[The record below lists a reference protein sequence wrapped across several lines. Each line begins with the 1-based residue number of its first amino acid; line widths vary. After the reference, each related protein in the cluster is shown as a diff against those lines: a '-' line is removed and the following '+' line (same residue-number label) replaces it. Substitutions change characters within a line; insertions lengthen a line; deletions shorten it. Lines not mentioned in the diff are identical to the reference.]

1 MAFQDTEILLQL
13 ALRSLGYRCEVTNNV
28 FDPAAVNILLCYHLL
43 PDAEP
48 LYRHKCI
55 VYQLE
60 QLPGQHQDWLML
72 DQRKITIMKAAQ
84 AVWDFSPE
92 NIALLGTN
100 GIDGVK
106 HVPFGFHEEMK
117 TINDDAVE
125 DIDVFF
131 YGVITAR
138 RKKIIDELARH
149 CRVKTSFGVY
159 GKRRDHFIARSK
171 IVLNLRSGRTSVME
185 QPRVSYL
192 LNNRRFVV
200 TEDAADNPYGDA
212 VVAVPYEEIVD
223 CCLHYLADNDGRK
236 RMAERGY
243 AFLADR
249 PMTETLRI
257 VLS

>member
-1 MAFQDTEILLQL
+1 M
-13 ALRSLGYRCEVTNNV
+13 
-28 FDPAAVNILLCYHLL
+28 FDPAAVNIVLCYHLL
-43 PDAEP
+43 PDAQP
-48 LYRHKCI
+48 LHRHKCI

-60 QLPGQHQDWLML
+60 QLPGQHEDWLIL
-72 DQRKITIMKAAQ
+72 DQRKVTIMKAAYG
-84 AVWDFSPE
+84 VWDFSPD
-92 NIALLGTN
+92 NIPLLAMN
-100 GIDGVK
+100 GIDRVK

-117 TINDDAVE
+117 TIDDAAVE

-131 YGVITAR
+131 YGAITAR
-138 RKKIIDELARH
+138 RKKILDELARL

-159 GKRRDHFIARSK
+159 GRRRDHFIARSK
-171 IVLNLRSGRTSVME
+171 IVLSLRSGHTSVME

-223 CCLHYLADNDGRK
+223 CCLRYLADDEGRK

-249 PMTETLRI
+249 PMTENLRV